1 MKEGAPM
8 TLRFG
13 ILLITCV
20 SIAALA
26 QEHQDHYDAVN
37 KRGESHQGM
46 GFSQTETT
54 HHFLLTES
62 GGIIQ
67 VTANKPGD
75 SESVQQIQQ
84 HFQHIAQLFSKGDF
98 NIPHFV
104 HSQNP
109 PGVPTMKREQKEI
122 RYKPELLEN
131 GARIAISSKSPKAI
145 EAIHQFLRFQIQD
158 HRTGDPGTV
167 ETVQSK

>member
-1 MKEGAPM
+1 MSDSRKRYETAFLKSFGCVSPANPETNSVRIRPTLPKYMKEGAPM

-62 GGIIQ
+62 
-67 VTANKPGD
+67 
-75 SESVQQIQQ
+75 
-84 HFQHIAQLFSKGDF
+84 
-98 NIPHFV
+98 
-104 HSQNP
+104 
-109 PGVPTMKREQKEI
+109 
-122 RYKPELLEN
+122 
-131 GARIAISSKSPKAI
+131 
-145 EAIHQFLRFQIQD
+145 
-158 HRTGDPGTV
+158 
-167 ETVQSK
+167 